1 MKTKLILLIAGAAA
15 VTLSFT
21 FATSNHVEKKA
32 TQTTQSQNT
41 NEPLGGFALE
51 DK

>member
-1 MKTKLILLIAGAAA
+1 MKTKIILLIAGAAV

-21 FATSNHVEKKA
+21 FANSAHVEKKA
-32 TQTTQSQNT
+32 TTTTQTS